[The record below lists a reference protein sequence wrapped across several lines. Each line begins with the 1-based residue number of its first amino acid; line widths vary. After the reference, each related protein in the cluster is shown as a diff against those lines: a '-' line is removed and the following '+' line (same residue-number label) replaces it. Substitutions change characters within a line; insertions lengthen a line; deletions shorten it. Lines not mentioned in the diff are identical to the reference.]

1 MQVERTERA
10 RSMPR
15 ARGGQVASRM
25 PTSLTVIL
33 ILLSSMIASCE
44 RPTSRLLELRDVT
57 RDENG
62 RTLSVTGS
70 GFPGGHAGEAEL
82 LGTLY
87 QAGAAARPLRG
98 TLRCHALSDELLR
111 VSLQSDDAEALG
123 HGLFEGRL
131 EVRFPSNAGSSEVVG
146 TLPNVRLR
154 LESARNADLSQDLL
168 LTRRART
175 FQQALGAL
183 EVESSTHGLVLT
195 RVAEGSPLAKAG
207 LRSGDRIERMDGAP
221 IERAR
226 DLQPY
231 DDRAQHTFELARRL
245 GGEKATVVV
254 ERADQGPSRR
264 GDLAAFA
271 FGIALFAGALIPGSR
286 RMRAP
291 RQHEARVSGIA
302 LTGLSFLLCGLHG
315 VALDVRW
322 FLGVPMSIYLGV
334 VGFGFAKR
342 KVSGVEALNAVLTS
356 SASTLALSGLVIL
369 SGSLTN
375 AWAGP
380 SELAAPSHWTLLA
393 APPAWLALFVLHA
406 ARPIALNVPHAAH
419 LAQWLRWTIAA
430 SVVSLAAGSGTAPH
444 GSADALASMPAALL
458 LFAGKTALL
467 SVLLQAQTLV
477 VPRPILGALALGCP
491 LAAWGFMALSPR
503 QDLSLILGCLG
514 LGLWISRL
522 AMGVL
527 EARTSPVRDP
537 ALAPFL

>member
-1 MQVERTERA
+1 
-10 RSMPR
+10 
-15 ARGGQVASRM
+15 M
-25 PTSLTVIL
+25 PTTLTVM
-33 ILLSSMIASCE
+33 LLALSTMIASCE
-44 RPTSRLLELRDVT
+44 RPTSRLLELREVT

-62 RTLSVTGS
+62 RTLSVMGS

-82 LGTLY
+82 HGTLY

-98 TLRCHALSDELLR
+98 TLRCQALSDELVR
-111 VSLQSDDAEALG
+111 VSLEGDEAGALG

-146 TLPNVRLR
+146 TLASVRLR

-195 RVAEGSPLAKAG
+195 RVAEGSPLDKAG
-207 LRSGDRIERMDGAP
+207 LRAGDRIERMDGAP
-221 IERAR
+221 VERAR
-226 DLQPY
+226 DLVPY

-286 RMRAP
+286 GTGARPQR
-291 RQHEARVSGIA
+291 EAHISGIA
-302 LTGLSFLLCGLHG
+302 LTGLSFLLCGLDAG
-315 VALDVRW
+315 ALDVRW
-322 FLGVPMSIYLGV
+322 FLGLPMSIYLGG
-334 VGFGFAKR
+334 VGVGFAKR
-342 KVSGVEALNAVLTS
+342 KVSGIEALNAVLTA
-356 SASTLALSGLVIL
+356 SAATLALSGLVIL

-375 AWAGP
+375 AWAGT

-406 ARPIALNVPHAAH
+406 ARPVALSVPYAAH
-419 LAQWLRWTIAA
+419 LEQWLRWTIAA
-430 SVVSLAAGSGTAPH
+430 SVVSLAAGSGTVPH
-444 GSADALASMPAALL
+444 GFADALASMPAASL
-458 LFAGKTALL
+458 LFAGKTALV
-467 SVLLQAQTLV
+467 SALLQAHKLV
-477 VPRPILGALALGCP
+477 VPRPALGALALGCP
-491 LAAWGFMALSPR
+491 LAAWAFMALSPR

-522 AMGVL
+522 AMGAF
-527 EARTSPVRDP
+527 EARKSPVRDP